1 MSSAKVARHHNRIL
15 KQRKYQKRVND
26 YISPFQQYTK
36 YSETHKNCD
45 NCNTFRGIE
54 LAKEMLKTNRNIEE
68 VANKVDE
75 IICDELYEIYLQ
87 NQEPDPDYYDY
98 D

>member
-1 MSSAKVARHHNRIL
+1 MPSAKVARAHNRIL
-15 KQRKYQKRVND
+15 KQRKYQKRINGC
-26 YISPFQQYTK
+26 ISPFQQYMK
-36 YSETHKNCD
+36 YIETHKNCE

-68 VANKVDE
+68 VTNKVDA
-75 IICDELYEIYLQ
+75 IICEELSEMYLQ
-87 NQEPDPDYYDY
+87 DQEPNYYDY